1 MTTRPGYAWDS
12 ATNEW
17 IQIGPVA
24 NVGSTV
30 YYQASEP
37 TGAGTG
43 DLWIDADDDVPGIT
57 STLNYRW
64 RKIATGGETT
74 LSGSDSAGLPLAYN
88 PGYEQLFINGVLQYR
103 GSDYTATTGTSINGL
118 TALVA
123 GDVVEVLSFVTSP
136 IGDTYTQAVA
146 DAKFQT
152 KIATGLVQVVPTSVS
167 VGSGTGSVTSNGAV
181 SFNSASSITINN
193 CFNSS
198 YDNYIAEIWISA
210 TASTTSST
218 GLLVQLTS
226 SGTPNAGNYYWSYSG
241 NTGGGVILNNGTAA
255 GSNFQYAHDVSGR
268 ISSELLFTYPYAQT
282 ETRMISRTNYQVT
295 STGHTGNTTGG
306 CGHYTG
312 GQFDGFKFM
321 LSVGIMNG
329 TIRIY
334 GYNNGA

>member
-74 LSGSDSAGLPLAYN
+74 LSGADAAGLPLAYN

-136 IGDTYTQAVA
+136 IGDTYTQAAA
-146 DAKFQT
+146 DAKF
-152 KIATGLVQVVPTSVS
+152 ATQLNFPAGQWTAYTPVLTAQ
-167 VGSGTGSVTSNGAV
+167 SG
-181 SFNSASSITINN
+181 SITSYAVNLARYIVLGKTCFVQFNIN
-193 CFNSS
+193 
-198 YDNYIAEIWISA
+198 I
-210 TASTTSST
+210 
-218 GLLVQLTS
+218 V
-226 SGTPNAGNYYWSYSG
+226 
-241 NTGGGVILNNGTAA
+241 NNGTGAT
-255 GSNFQYAHDVSGR
+255 SNFITLPPGITAKHPYHFGAGR
-268 ISSELLFTYPYAQT
+268 EINA
-282 ETRMISRTNYQVT
+282 
-295 STGHTGNTTGG
+295 TGN
-306 CGHYTG
+306 
-312 GQFDGFKFM
+312 M
-321 LSVGIMNG
+321 LQVYLDTVSS
-329 TIRIY
+329 IRVQT
-334 GYNNGA
+334 YNNGYPGGTGYNLNGSIAFEVA